1 MKYKIWV
8 MMMKFQYNKYKIKRK
23 GDKDMSRRIDLHIHT
38 TKSDGSM
45 TPKEV
50 IDEAFKNGTSIIA
63 IADHDTI
70 EAYSDELVS
79 YAKSKDITLINA
91 VEISTKASKV
101 GIHVL
106 GYSFDLKDKQMQE
119 KLCKLRNARHDYLY
133 NVAKKLN
140 ELGYIINV
148 QELDKI
154 DAVTKAHIALDVV
167 NNEKN
172 KELLINNFGHIP
184 NKGEFIETVMN
195 ENCPAYVKKETVTPK
210 EAAEIIRAANGK
222 VVLAHP
228 VAYVYED
235 NLKDEDI
242 LEIIKDMKPDGL
254 EANYLYV
261 DYNGNKINEIEKWNK
276 FAKENNL
283 FVTVGSDFHNKDG
296 IRPEIGFVN
305 TDFVLEDKV
314 IDEIIT
320 NLTK

>member
-1 MKYKIWV
+1 
-8 MMMKFQYNKYKIKRK
+8 
-23 GDKDMSRRIDLHIHT
+23 MSRRIDLHIHT
-38 TKSDGSM
+38 TMSDGAL

-50 IDEAFKNGTSIIA
+50 IDEASKNGTSIIA

-70 EAYSDELVS
+70 EAYNDELIS
-79 YAKSKDITLINA
+79 YAESKNITLINA
-91 VEISTKASKV
+91 VEISTKTCKA

-106 GYSFDLKDKQMQE
+106 GYNFDLNDKQMKE
-119 KLCKLRNARHDYLY
+119 RLYKLRNARHDYLH

-140 ELGYIINV
+140 ELGYILNV

-154 DAVTKAHIALDVV
+154 DAVTKAHIALDVI

-172 KELLINNFGHIP
+172 KDLIINNFGHIP

-222 VVLAHP
+222 VILAHP
-228 VAYVYED
+228 VAYVHED
-235 NLKDEDI
+235 NLTDEDI

-261 DYNGNKINEIEKWNK
+261 DRNHNKINEVEKWNR

-305 TDFVLEDKV
+305 TNFILEDKV
-314 IDEIIT
+314 IDEIII
-320 NLTK
+320 NLEK